1 MAKKKALSKDISVET
16 DFPNDLEEVGKM
28 IIKIVQS
35 DEDEME
41 TVFQV
46 HNILKRVYKK
56 GRARGER
63 DATPKHLQK

>member
-1 MAKKKALSKDISVET
+1 MTNQKEL
-16 DFPNDLEEVGKM
+16 PYDLEEVAKT
-28 IIKIVQS
+28 IIDFLEKE
-35 DEDEME
+35 DDEME
-41 TVFQV
+41 KIFQV